1 MTYHMDKVDDCY
13 KKGIRLIH
21 VWQHDW
27 ICRRSGICGLI
38 MKHISPLTNYDE
50 KSISYMPLS
59 VDIINEFVSEHAYT
73 SLDTTLPYNGVIFG
87 GVLIGIFSNERVVEH
102 KNYYN
107 PRLINR
113 LMLDWGIQP
122 KLLLD
127 YSEHTTIVTGKQI
140 GRAHV

>member
-1 MTYHMDKVDDCY
+1 
-13 KKGIRLIH
+13 
-21 VWQHDW
+21 
-27 ICRRSGICGLI
+27 
-38 MKHISPLTNYDE
+38 
-50 KSISYMPLS
+50 MPLS

-127 YSEHTTIVTGKQI
+127 YSEHTLYDISNTETVRIAPQLHTFNNYTDVSIGGTGKHHFYDSGYIQCST
-140 GRAHV
+140 ASMT